1 MKPTANTLSI
11 IIPVFNKAGYV
22 ARCLQSVLEQDYTDF
37 ELIIIDDGSTD
48 ESASI
53 IQQFTDPRITLI
65 STANQGVSAA
75 RNRGIAK
82 ASGEYLLFIDADD
95 YISPFYL
102 SHIMQACAAQEADL
116 YVWGIT
122 KDYADGRKIAKVPE
136 KQGLLQANDF
146 LHEMV
151 EEQYHRHVGIMGYIP
166 NKLIKRDL
174 VMSHGIRFDTQKKL
188 LEDYDFFLSY
198 YAHVQTAYFFDE
210 RGYHY
215 VGHPATPGVTRKV
228 DYLSLI
234 DIHRRCMLLSSKSA
248 DSSHDY
254 SLVLKAIGQLTLAMF
269 LEMHPVSFKEASQKM
284 SEIFHR
290 PFCENGLRLIR
301 PKQRKLRWLLLSRS
315 KRAVFVYLKCRQA
328 YMKTRNRVKQ

>member
-1 MKPTANTLSI
+1 
-11 IIPVFNKAGYV
+11 
-22 ARCLQSVLEQDYTDF
+22 
-37 ELIIIDDGSTD
+37 
-48 ESASI
+48 
-53 IQQFTDPRITLI
+53 
-65 STANQGVSAA
+65 
-75 RNRGIAK
+75 
-82 ASGEYLLFIDADD
+82 
-95 YISPFYL
+95 
-102 SHIMQACAAQEADL
+102 MQACATQEADL

-215 VGHPATPGVTRKV
+215 VEHPSTPGVTRKV

-269 LEMHPVSFKEASQKM
+269 LEMHPVSFKEVSQKM